1 MIPLPPRIVR
11 RTVLAPLVFLIALVL
26 VVLSPVALLAAFF
39 ADLVLPGRWQA
50 VRLVALGVLFAAY
63 EAVVLAALFALWIA
77 SGFGT
82 RLRSPRFQDAHY
94 RLVRWWLSGLAGA
107 AVRLLQLRIEVEDR
121 PEPQA
126 GPVLVFCRHAGP
138 GDSIL
143 LAHTLLSGYERRP
156 RIVMKAALQWDP
168 AIDVVGNRLPC
179 AFIRPHSEDP
189 RHHLH
194 AIERLARGLGDRDA
208 LVLFPEGGN
217 FTERRRLAAIA
228 SLKRKGFREEAV
240 QAERMLTVLAP
251 RPGGALT
258 AIRTAPQAD
267 VVFVA
272 HTGLEFMNSLVAT
285 WRILPLDGPILARY
299 WRLAPDQIPVEQEAQ
314 VDWLFEW
321 WGRVD
326 EWIRSRRPTLRF

>member
-1 MIPLPPRIVR
+1 VIPLPPWFVR
-11 RTVLAPLVFLIALVL
+11 RLVLAPLVFLLL
-26 VVLSPVALLAAFF
+26 LSIVAVSPIALLAAFV
-39 ADLVLPGRWQA
+39 ADVVLRGGWQV
-50 VRLVALGVLFAAY
+50 VRLVSLGVVFAAL
-63 EAVVLAALFALWIA
+63 EAAVLFVLFLLWIA
-77 SGFGT
+77 SGFGAG
-82 RLRSPRFQDAHY
+82 LRSPAFQSAHY
-94 RLVRWWLSGLAGA
+94 LLARVWLAGLAAA
-107 AVRLLQLRIEVEDR
+107 AVRLLQLRIDVEDR
-121 PEPQA
+121 PEPRA

-143 LAHTLLSGYERRP
+143 LAHTLLSGFNRRP

-189 RHHLH
+189 RDHLQ

-228 SLKRKGFREEAV
+228 SLKRKGFEDEAGL
-240 QAERMLTVLAP
+240 AEKMLTVLAP

-258 AIRTAPQAD
+258 AIRTAPEAD

-285 WRILPLDGPILARY
+285 WRILPLEGPILARY
-299 WRLAPDQIPVEQEAQ
+299 WRISPREIPVEREAQ
-314 VDWLFEW
+314 VDWLFAW
-321 WGRVD
+321 WGQVD
-326 EWIRSRRPTLRF
+326 EWIRTRRPTLRF

>member
-1 MIPLPPRIVR
+1 
-11 RTVLAPLVFLIALVL
+11 
-26 VVLSPVALLAAFF
+26 
-39 ADLVLPGRWQA
+39 
-50 VRLVALGVLFAAY
+50 
-63 EAVVLAALFALWIA
+63 VLAALFALWIA
-77 SGFGT
+77 SGFGV
-82 RLRSPRFQDAHY
+82 RLRSPRFQEAHY
-94 RLVRWWLSGLAGA
+94 RLVRWWLGGLAGA

-143 LAHTLLSGYERRP
+143 LAHTLMSAFQRRP

-228 SLKRKGFREEAV
+228 SLKRKGFEEEAAL
-240 QAERMLTVLAP
+240 AEKMLTVLAP

-258 AIRTAPQAD
+258 AIRTAPEAD
-267 VVFVA
+267 VVFVT
-272 HTGLEFMNSLVAT
+272 HTGLGFMNSLVAT
-285 WRILPLDGPILARY
+285 WRILPLERPILARY
-299 WRLAPDQIPVEQEAQ
+299 WRIAPGEIPVEHEAQ

-326 EWIRSRRPTLRF
+326 EWIRSRHPSLRL

>member
-1 MIPLPPRIVR
+1 VIPLPPRLVR
-11 RTVLAPLVFLIALVL
+11 RTVLAPAVFLVALVL
-26 VVLSPVALLAAFF
+26 VLLSPVVLLAAFL

-50 VRLVALGVLFAAY
+50 VRLVALGALFAGY
-63 EAVVLAALFALWIA
+63 EAAVLAALFALWVA
-77 SGFGT
+77 SGFGA
-82 RLRSPRFQDAHY
+82 RLRSARFEEAHY
-94 RLVRWWLSGLAGA
+94 RLVRWWLAGLAGA

-143 LAHTLLSGYERRP
+143 LAHTLLSGYRRRP

-168 AIDVVGNRLPC
+168 AIDVAGNRLPC

-189 RHHLH
+189 RDHLH

-228 SLKRKGFREEAV
+228 SLRRKGFREEAV
-240 QAERMLTVLAP
+240 LAERMLTVLAP
-251 RPGGALT
+251 RPGGALA
-258 AIRTAPQAD
+258 AIRIAPEAD

-285 WRILPLDGPILARY
+285 WRMLPLEGPILARY
-299 WRLAPDQIPVEQEAQ
+299 WRIRPEQIPSEQAAQ
-314 VDWLFEW
+314 VDWLFGW

-326 EWIRSRRPTLRF
+326 DWIRSRRPTLRL

>member
-11 RTVLAPLVFLIALVL
+11 RTVFAPLVFLLSVALL
-26 VVLSPVALLAAFF
+26 LLSPVALLVAFL

-50 VRLVALGVLFAAY
+50 VRLVTLGLVFAAY
-63 EAVVLAALFALWIA
+63 EAAVLVALFVLWIA
-77 SGFGT
+77 GGFGA
-82 RLRSPRFQDAHY
+82 RLGSPRFQEAHY
-94 RLVRWWLSGLAGA
+94 RLVRWWLGGLAGA
-107 AVRLLQLRIEVEDR
+107 AIRLLQLEIEVEDR

-168 AIDVVGNRLPC
+168 AIDIVGNRLPC

-189 RHHLH
+189 RHHLL
-194 AIERLARGLGDRDA
+194 AIERLAQGLGDRDA

-228 SLKRKGFREEAV
+228 SLKRKGFREEAIL
-240 QAERMLTVLAP
+240 AEKMLTVLAP

-285 WRILPLDGPILARY
+285 WRILPLEGPILARY
-299 WRLAPDQIPVEQEAQ
+299 WRIGPTEIPLDQDAQ
-314 VDWLFEW
+314 VDWLFGW

-326 EWIRSRRPTLRF
+326 EWIRSRRPTLR

>member
-1 MIPLPPRIVR
+1 MIPLPPRFVR
-11 RTVLAPLVFLIALVL
+11 RLVLAPLVFL
-26 VVLSPVALLAAFF
+26 LSLSIVAVSPIALLAAFV
-39 ADLVLPGRWQA
+39 ADLVLPGSWQA
-50 VRLVALGVLFAAY
+50 VRLVALGIVFAAIEAAVLMVLF
-63 EAVVLAALFALWIA
+63 LLWVA
-77 SGFGT
+77 SGFGAA
-82 RLRSPRFQDAHY
+82 LRSPAFQSAHY
-94 RLVRWWLSGLAGA
+94 RLARVWLAGLAAA
-107 AVRLLQLRIEVEDR
+107 AVRLLQLRIDVEDR
-121 PEPQA
+121 PEPRA

-143 LAHTLLSGYERRP
+143 LAHTLLSGFDRRP

-189 RHHLH
+189 RDHLH

-228 SLKRKGFREEAV
+228 SLKRKGFEDEAGL
-240 QAERMLTVLAP
+240 AEKMLTVLAP
-251 RPGGALT
+251 RPGGALI
-258 AIRTAPQAD
+258 AIRTAPEAD

-285 WRILPLDGPILARY
+285 WRILPLEGPILARY
-299 WRLAPDQIPVEQEAQ
+299 WRISPREIPVEHEAQ
-314 VDWLFEW
+314 VDWLFTW

-326 EWIRSRRPTLRF
+326 EWIRTRRPTLRF

>member
-11 RTVLAPLVFLIALVL
+11 RVVVAPLVFLLSLAIVAVSPIALL
-26 VVLSPVALLAAFF
+26 VAFV
-39 ADLVLPGRWQA
+39 ADLVLPGSWQA
-50 VRLVALGVLFAAY
+50 VRLVTLGIVFAAL
-63 EAVVLAALFALWIA
+63 EAAVLLAGFLLWVA
-77 SGFGT
+77 SGFGAGI
-82 RLRSPRFQDAHY
+82 RSPRFQSAHFALT
-94 RLVRWWLSGLAGA
+94 RLWLASLAGA

-143 LAHTLLSGYERRP
+143 LAHTLLSGFNRRP

-179 AFIRPHSEDP
+179 AFIRPHSQDP
-189 RHHLH
+189 RHHIH
-194 AIERLARGLGDRDA
+194 AIERLARGLGDQDA

-228 SLKRKGFREEAV
+228 SLQRKGFEEEAAL
-240 QAERMLTVLAP
+240 AEKMLTVLAP

-258 AIRTAPQAD
+258 AIRTAPEAD

-285 WRILPLDGPILARY
+285 WRILPLEGPILARY
-299 WRLAPDQIPVEQEAQ
+299 WRIAPPEIPVEHETQ
-314 VDWLFEW
+314 VDWLFAW

-326 EWIRSRRPTLRF
+326 EWIRSRRPNLRF

>member
-1 MIPLPPRIVR
+1 VSTLPPRIVR
-11 RTVLAPLVFLIALVL
+11 RVVLAPLVFLVAVVIVAVSPIAL
-26 VVLSPVALLAAFF
+26 AAAFV
-39 ADLVLPGRWQA
+39 ADLFLRGSWQA
-50 VRLVALGVLFAAY
+50 LRLVALGVVFAAL
-63 EAVVLAALFALWIA
+63 EAVVLLALFLLWVA
-77 SGFGT
+77 SGFGAA
-82 RLRSPRFQDAHY
+82 LRSPAFQTAHY
-94 RLVRWWLSGLAGA
+94 WLTRVWLTTLAAA

-121 PEPQA
+121 PEPRA

-143 LAHTLLSGYERRP
+143 LAYTLLSGFRRRP
-156 RIVMKAALQWDP
+156 RIVMKSALQWDP
-168 AIDVVGNRLPC
+168 AIDVIGNRLPN

-189 RHHLH
+189 EDHLH
-194 AIERLARGLGDRDA
+194 AIERLSHGLGDRDA

-228 SLKRKGFREEAV
+228 SLKRKGFREEAE
-240 QAERMLTVLAP
+240 QAENMLTVLAP

-258 AIRTAPQAD
+258 AIRTAPDAD

-299 WRLAPDQIPVEQEAQ
+299 WRIAPDQIPDEHDER
-314 VDWLFEW
+314 VDWLYRW

-326 EWIRSRRPTLRF
+326 TWIRDRRPALRL

>member
-1 MIPLPPRIVR
+1 VIPLPPRIVR
-11 RTVLAPLVFLIALVL
+11 RVVVAPLVFLFSLAIVAV
-26 VVLSPVALLAAFF
+26 SPIALLAAFV
-39 ADLVLPGRWQA
+39 ADVLLGGGWQA
-50 VRLVALGVLFAAY
+50 VRLVGLGVVFAAL
-63 EAVVLAALFALWIA
+63 EAGVLLALFLLWIA
-77 SGFGT
+77 SGFGAG
-82 RLRSPRFQDAHY
+82 LRSQAFQSAHY
-94 RLVRWWLSGLAGA
+94 ALTRVWLASLAGA
-107 AVRLLQLRIEVEDR
+107 AVRLLQLRIEVEER
-121 PEPQA
+121 PEPRA
-126 GPVLVFCRHAGP
+126 GSVLVFCRHAGP

-143 LAHTLLSGYERRP
+143 LAHTLLSGFNRQP

-194 AIERLARGLGDRDA
+194 AIERLARGLGNRDA

-228 SLKRKGFREEAV
+228 SLQRKGFEEEAV
-240 QAERMLTVLAP
+240 LAEKMLTVLAP

-258 AIRTAPQAD
+258 AIRTAPEAD

-285 WRILPLDGPILARY
+285 WRILPLEGPILARY
-299 WRLAPDQIPVEQEAQ
+299 WRIAPREIPVDHEAQ
-314 VDWLFEW
+314 VDWLFAW
-321 WGRVD
+321 WGQVD
-326 EWIRSRRPTLRF
+326 EWIRSRRPNLRF

>member
-11 RTVLAPLVFLIALVL
+11 RTLFAPLVFLLAVLL
-26 VVLSPVALLAAFF
+26 VVLSPIALLVALL

-50 VRLVALGVLFAAY
+50 VRLVALGALFAAY
-63 EAVVLAALFALWIA
+63 EAAVLSSLFALWVA
-77 SGFGT
+77 SGFGA

-94 RLVRWWLSGLAGA
+94 HLVRWWLGGLAGA
-107 AVRLLQLRIEVEDR
+107 AVRLLQLHIEVEDR
-121 PEPQA
+121 PEPRA

-189 RHHLH
+189 RDHLH

-228 SLKRKGFREEAV
+228 SLKRKGFGEEAV
-240 QAERMLTVLAP
+240 LAERMLTVLAP
-251 RPGGALT
+251 RPGGALQ
-258 AIRTAPQAD
+258 AIRTAPEAD

-285 WRILPLDGPILARY
+285 WRILPLEGPILARY
-299 WRLAPDQIPVEQEAQ
+299 WRIAPNEIPVEHEAQ
-314 VDWLFEW
+314 VDWLFSW

-326 EWIRSRRPTLRF
+326 DWIRSRRPDLKF

>member
-1 MIPLPPRIVR
+1 MTSLPPRIVR
-11 RTVLAPLVFLIALVL
+11 RVVLAPLVFLVATVIVAVSPIAL
-26 VVLSPVALLAAFF
+26 AAAFV
-39 ADLVLPGRWQA
+39 ADLFLRGSWQA
-50 VRLVALGVLFAAY
+50 LRLVALGIVFAAL
-63 EAVVLAALFALWIA
+63 EAVVLLALLLLWIA
-77 SGFGT
+77 SGFGAA
-82 RLRSPRFQDAHY
+82 LRSRAFQQAHY
-94 RLVRWWLSGLAGA
+94 WLTRVWLASMAAA

-121 PEPQA
+121 PEPRA

-143 LAHTLLSGYERRP
+143 LAHTLLSAFRRRP
-156 RIVMKAALQWDP
+156 RVVMKAALQWDP
-168 AIDVVGNRLPC
+168 AIDVIGNRSPN

-189 RHHLH
+189 EDHVR
-194 AIERLARGLGDRDA
+194 AIERLSRGLGDRDA

-228 SLKRKGFREEAV
+228 SLKRKGMREEAE
-240 QAERMLTVLAP
+240 QAEKMLTVLAP

-258 AIRTAPQAD
+258 AIRTAPDAD

-285 WRILPLDGPILARY
+285 WRILPLEGPILARY
-299 WRLAPDQIPVEQEAQ
+299 WRIPPGEIPDEHDER
-314 VDWLFEW
+314 VDWLYAW

-326 EWIRSRRPTLRF
+326 TWIRDRRPALKL